1 MCPPFRGCGFQSIRA
16 GCLCAR
22 QHKRH
27 TVLPASGIG
36 RCVLVGLLL
45 AGAPFVHERSFGQLV
60 RSWPVG
66 SGHTSQVLSVAFSPD
81 GSIVASASWDGTVRL
96 WDVATGSNTA
106 TLLGHTDW
114 VNSVAFSP
122 DGNMLASGADDNT
135 VRLWDVATG
144 ESTTTLSGHTS
155 RVFSVAFSPGGSI
168 VASASDDNTVRL
180 WDVATG
186 SNTATLA
193 GHTDYVY
200 SVAFSPDGSIV
211 ASASGDFTVRLWD
224 VATGESTATLSGHTS
239 QVSSVAFSPG
249 GSIVASA
256 SHDETVRLW
265 DVATGSN
272 RGTLGHT
279 SYVISVAFSP
289 DGNMLASGDVD
300 GFINL
305 WDVSGTTGLA
315 LDDEGEVPTGLHL
328 HGNYPN
334 PFNPSTRVVFDL
346 PSAAKVTVHV
356 FDVLGRNVI
365 VTGPVSVSGGW
376 DRSLEVDASSL
387 PSGVYVYQVRAQTGS
402 DMLVRS
408 GRMIL
413 AK

>member
-1 MCPPFRGCGFQSIRA
+1 M
-16 GCLCAR
+16 
-22 QHKRH
+22 
-27 TVLPASGIG
+27 
-36 RCVLVGLLL
+36 
-45 AGAPFVHERSFGQLV
+45 
-60 RSWPVG
+60 
-66 SGHTSQVLSVAFSPD
+66 
-81 GSIVASASWDGTVRL
+81 
-96 WDVATGSNTA
+96 ATGSNT
-106 TLLGHTDW
+106 
-114 VNSVAFSP
+114 
-122 DGNMLASGADDNT
+122 
-135 VRLWDVATG
+135 
-144 ESTTTLSGHTS
+144 
-155 RVFSVAFSPGGSI
+155 
-168 VASASDDNTVRL
+168 
-180 WDVATG
+180 
-186 SNTATLA
+186 
-193 GHTDYVY
+193 
-200 SVAFSPDGSIV
+200 
-211 ASASGDFTVRLWD
+211 
-224 VATGESTATLSGHTS
+224 
-239 QVSSVAFSPG
+239 
-249 GSIVASA
+249 
-256 SHDETVRLW
+256 
-265 DVATGSN
+265 
-272 RGTLGHT
+272 GTLGHT

-289 DGNMLASGDVD
+289 DGNMLASGDMD

-346 PSAAKVTVHV
+346 LSAAKVTVHV